1 MNDHSKIAGAV
12 LETIVPDYERRLWVR
27 AENVSLM
34 ASVGIYKGEKDKRQE
49 IIFNIVAE
57 ILEPELDR
65 IGETIDY
72 RTLVRHAEELTQER
86 HFELIE
92 TIVCELGRRL
102 IAEAAIQAL
111 EIELY
116 KPAAIAPAM
125 ASVRYRIAKPRPDGF
140 AVLDWVGR

>member
-1 MNDHSKIAGAV
+1 MNDHSKIAGAL

>member
-1 MNDHSKIAGAV
+1 MNDHRKIAGTTLEAV
-12 LETIVPDYERRLWVR
+12 VPDYERRLWVR
-27 AENVSLM
+27 AERISLM

-49 IIFNIVAE
+49 IIFNITAE
-57 ILEPELDR
+57 VLEPDEDR

-72 RTLVRHAEELTQER
+72 RALVRQAEELTRER

-92 TIVCELGRRL
+92 TIACELGRRL
-102 IAEAAIQAL
+102 IAQAAIL
-111 EIELY
+111 SLDIELY

-140 AVLDWVGR
+140 AMLDWIGR